1 MENNMDN
8 EENFEELETVDTT
21 AEEDI
26 EMESDDE
33 NEVEE
38 FEVNPI
44 EELIS
49 SIEDKN
55 FVNSSNIFNSLVSD
69 KMSDALAAKKIE
81 IANRIYNGQEESPEE
96 DMETEEE
103 YDEAV

>member
-8 EENFEELETVDTT
+8 EENIEELETVDTT

-26 EMESDDE
+26 EMASDDD
-33 NEVEE
+33 NQVEE
-38 FEVNPI
+38 PEVNPI
-44 EELIS
+44 EELIR

-55 FVNSSNIFNSLVSD
+55 FVNSSSIFNDLVSD
-69 KMSDALAAKKIE
+69 KMNDALAAKKIE
-81 IANRIYNGQEESPEE
+81 LANKLYNGQEESPDEE
-96 DMETEEE
+96 IETEEE

>member
-21 AEEDI
+21 EEEDI
-26 EMESDDE
+26 EP
-33 NEVEE
+33 
-38 FEVNPI
+38 EVNPI

>member
-21 AEEDI
+21 EEEDI
-26 EMESDDE
+26 EP
-33 NEVEE
+33 
-38 FEVNPI
+38 EVNPI

-96 DMETEEE
+96 VMETEEE

>member
-8 EENFEELETVDTT
+8 EENIEELEIVDT
-21 AEEDI
+21 AEEEDI
-26 EMESDDE
+26 EMASDDD
-33 NEVEE
+33 NQVEE
-38 FEVNPI
+38 PEVNPI

-55 FVNSSNIFNSLVSD
+55 FVNSSSIFNDLVSD
-69 KMSDALAAKKIE
+69 KMNDALAAKKIE
-81 IANRIYNGQEESPEE
+81 LANKLYNGQEESPDEE
-96 DMETEEE
+96 IETEEE

>member
-26 EMESDDE
+26 EP
-33 NEVEE
+33 
-38 FEVNPI
+38 EVNPI